1 MYMDYANQVR
11 NFIVSNFLY
20 GDASALQDD
29 TSFLE
34 TGIIDSTG
42 ILELIMFIETTFGVK
57 VQPEEILPENL
68 DSLERIAQFLHR
80 KQTGVP
86 QPVA

>member
-1 MYMDYANQVR
+1 MDYANEIR

-20 GDASALQDD
+20 GDASALKQD

-34 TGIIDSTG
+34 SGIIDSTG
-42 ILELIMFIETTFGVK
+42 ILELIMFIESSCGVK

-68 DSLERIAQFLHR
+68 DSLNRIVEFVNR
-80 KQTGVP
+80 KRAAAP
-86 QPVA
+86 QPAS